1 MTAFGA
7 TVLLEQQVVTHCGLV
22 KYFRNTDLVYTAT
35 REVELAIW
43 RRDHVANYAPARRN
57 GGRGGER
64 LRRRVKSYDSV
75 CRRTGFDIPDHSVR
89 SRGDAVGFTVR
100 TAW

>member
-43 RRDHVANYAPARRN
+43 RRDHVANYAPALSTHTP
-57 GGRGGER
+57 GPF
-64 LRRRVKSYDSV
+64 LS
-75 CRRTGFDIPDHSVR
+75 
-89 SRGDAVGFTVR
+89 
-100 TAW
+100 TALI

>member
-7 TVLLEQQVVTHCGLV
+7 ARFVRAASSNLSGLV

-43 RRDHVANYAPARRN
+43 RRDHVANYAPTLSTHTP
-57 GGRGGER
+57 GPF
-64 LRRRVKSYDSV
+64 LS
-75 CRRTGFDIPDHSVR
+75 
-89 SRGDAVGFTVR
+89 
-100 TAW
+100 TALI